1 MTTVWGRVLPDD
13 GPRGEQDVGFYVFAG
28 AAGIFAG
35 WADLHVGDL
44 LFTTLLVLAPCMIL
58 GVMRPVKP
66 WRWVIAVGVCVP
78 LVVLA
83 TYFVFA
89 QKPSRTQV
97 YESFLAFLPG
107 IAGAYGGALLRRA
120 SDNLFSG
127 K

>member
-1 MTTVWGRVLPDD
+1 MTTAWGQILPDD
-13 GPRGEQDVGFYVFAG
+13 RPRGERDIGFYVFAG
-28 AAGIFAG
+28 AAGVFAG
-35 WADLHVGDL
+35 WADIRVADL

-66 WRWVIAVGVCVP
+66 WRWVLAVAVFVP
-78 LVVLA
+78 IVVLGA
-83 TYFVFA
+83 LLFV
-89 QKPSRTQV
+89 QRPTRTQV

-120 SDNLFSG
+120 SDNIFSG